1 MPRVTVKDVHQQEF
15 VRALAFFL
23 KKSRKLKVPEWVDTV
38 KLAKHKEP
46 APYDENA
53 SAFHASSFH
62 STAPVPPGRRWG
74 WLHDQDLRG
83 TSEKW
88 CHAQPLQSMLQEC
101 GPSCPPSP
109 RGAENG
115 GKATRWWP
123 QADTPGTEI

>member
-53 SAFHASSFH
+53 SAFHARTYIARQAIYHLSHSS
-62 STAPVPPGRRWG
+62 SPVSVFG
-74 WLHDQDLRG
+74 
-83 TSEKW
+83 SEFDSESR
-88 CHAQPLQSMLQEC
+88 HPFV
-101 GPSCPPSP
+101 
-109 RGAENG
+109 GAE
-115 GKATRWWP
+115 KILIIAIDWF
-123 QADTPGTEI
+123 